1 MGMRALVLFSSIALA
16 AAAAAQAT
24 PSRGT
29 LAGVVMRGPVSPVCI
44 AEQPCDVPA
53 KNVTLL
59 FTRNGH
65 IVGRA
70 VTGVDGRYRLRLPAG
85 LYSVRRASVTG
96 IDRRLEPGAARARAG
111 RAVRI
116 DFHIDTGIR

>member
-1 MGMRALVLFSSIALA
+1 MRALVLFSSVALA

-24 PSRGT
+24 PPRGT
-29 LAGVVMRGPVSPVCI
+29 LAGVVMRGPVSPVCV
-44 AEQPCDVPA
+44 AEQPCDLPA

-59 FTRNGH
+59 FTRNGR

-70 VTGVDGRYRLRLPAG
+70 MTGVDGRYRLRLPAG
-85 LYSVRRASVTG
+85 VYSVRRASVTG
-96 IDRRLEPGAARARAG
+96 IDRRLEPVAARARAG
-111 RAVRI
+111 LTVRI